1 MSGRENSR
9 PWSKPMVRGASTKT
23 PSMDDCWKALL
34 AKREELI
41 KRLYAHR
48 SQMTAGREEDDEA
61 GLAGPALSRELAC
74 VSMEN
79 DIRTLAQVELSLQR
93 LKTGK
98 YGRCG
103 SCGGK
108 IPVTRLTALPWT
120 HVCVD
125 CAGGGVRQ
133 QRRKLE
139 KALASEKSN
148 LGPSKVIEFQKSR

>member
-1 MSGRENSR
+1 MVGMASR
-9 PWSKPMVRGASTKT
+9 KT

-41 KRLYAHR
+41 KRLHAYR

-61 GLAGPALSRELAC
+61 GLRGQALTRELAC

-79 DIRTLAQVELSLQR
+79 DIRTLAQVALSFKR

-103 SCGGK
+103 TCGGK
-108 IPVTRLTALPWT
+108 IPVSRLTALPWT

-139 KALASEKSN
+139 TALASEKSN
-148 LGPSKVIEFQKSR
+148 IGPSRVIEFQKSR